1 MKTWLVNSNSNR
13 DPAHIFMLRQN
24 KAAAFYECADKVDQI
39 SKGDLVLLYHNNNR
53 IIAVG
58 CVVAPPNKG
67 HEIFGTAMNSEEH
80 SVDVNW
86 LWKTTLDPK
95 TGEPT
100 SSPINRHDIGK
111 VSGGIDMVRKTVVD
125 VTEKVD
131 YQKLLSE
138 IARVQN
144 F

>member
-1 MKTWLVNSNSNR
+1 MKTWLVNTNSKN
-13 DPAHIFMLRQN
+13 DPAHIYMLRQN
-24 KAAAFYECADKVDQI
+24 KAAAFYSAAGKVDKI
-39 SKGDLVLLYHNNNR
+39 SKGDLVLLYHNDNR

-58 CVVAPPNKG
+58 CVVAPPIKG
-67 HEIFGTAMNSEEH
+67 HEIFGTAMNSKEH

-95 TGEPT
+95 SGEPT

-111 VSGGIDMVRKTVVD
+111 VSGGIDMVNNTVVD
-125 VTEKVD
+125 VTGKVD
-131 YQKLLSE
+131 YKKLFSE
-138 IARVQN
+138 IARVQS